1 MRAQC
6 QWCDAP
12 IPLMARTCPECGAA
26 NPTRRALVGAVV
38 TVAFLIPAV
47 AIAIF
52 AATRWDNPLIAG
64 GESAVQSLPSQQITG
79 SDRNFDW
86 LAAAMKSCD
95 GRAASE
101 PNVLNLLVV
110 PITYNPQDLDV
121 WRRQALNRIGNAM
134 VLPSTDMLDALRR
147 NAISIAPEEYAFSV
161 RDGKSQS
168 ERKWTRLS
176 GVRWLTAPGAEDFS
190 VFSMQYKPR
199 DKGRDDSWGNPIV
212 HQKGNCYW
220 VNAAYED

>member
-1 MRAQC
+1 
-6 QWCDAP
+6 
-12 IPLMARTCPECGAA
+12 MARACPECGAA
-26 NPTRRALVGAVV
+26 NPTRRALIGAAV
-38 TVAFLIPAV
+38 TVAILIPAIAV
-47 AIAIF
+47 AIF

-64 GESAVQSLPSQQITG
+64 GEPAGQSLPSQHVTG

-95 GRAASE
+95 GRATNE
-101 PNVLNLLVV
+101 PNVLNVLVV
-110 PITYNPQDLDV
+110 PIAYNPQDLDI

-134 VLPSTDMLDALRR
+134 VLPSNDMLDALRR

-161 RDGKSQS
+161 RDGKSRS